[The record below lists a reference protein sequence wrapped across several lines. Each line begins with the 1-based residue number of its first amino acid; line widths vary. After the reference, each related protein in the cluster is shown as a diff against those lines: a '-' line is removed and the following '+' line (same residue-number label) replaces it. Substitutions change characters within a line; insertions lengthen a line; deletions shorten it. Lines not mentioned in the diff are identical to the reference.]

1 MGVIFLPDERGGRSL
16 VVPLLEVI
24 HVQHLILFNKLK
36 KFCTQP
42 WYIYCIPLFKC
53 PWGHYILQ
61 KICKKTS
68 YYFVN
73 FCLEKNNFWD
83 LKGGGRILE
92 GVYGM
97 ILCVPGS
104 SVPVHAACV
113 VGREATV
120 GGPRQ

>member
-1 MGVIFLPDERGGRSL
+1 M
-16 VVPLLEVI
+16 PLGAL
-24 HVQHLILFNKLK
+24 HFAKN
-36 KFCTQP
+36 
-42 WYIYCIPLFKC
+42 
-53 PWGHYILQ
+53 LQ
-61 KICKKTS
+61 KDFS

-73 FCLEKNNFWD
+73 FCLEKNNFWG
-83 LKGGGRILE
+83 LKGVGRLLE

-120 GGPRQ
+120 GGLRQ